1 MSKPEVASIP
11 KQKVGKGRDDFR
23 ALHDKS
29 FIVPAKIRA
38 AIAKLGKSGWE
49 YEQQFM
55 KLAELSTTDLAAHRD
70 QFEDHIVTV
79 GGRNPK
85 RCWCG
90 SKELATELRTM
101 V

>member
-1 MSKPEVASIP
+1 MATDAAPP
-11 KQKVGKGRDDFR
+11 KQKIGKGRDDFR

-29 FIVPAKIRA
+29 FIVPAKIRG

-49 YEQQFM
+49 YEFAFL
-55 KLAELSTTDLAAHRD
+55 KLAELSTTDLATYRE
-70 QFEDHIVTV
+70 QFEEYIVTV
-79 GGRNPK
+79 NGRNPK

-90 SKELATELRTM
+90 SKELAAELRAM